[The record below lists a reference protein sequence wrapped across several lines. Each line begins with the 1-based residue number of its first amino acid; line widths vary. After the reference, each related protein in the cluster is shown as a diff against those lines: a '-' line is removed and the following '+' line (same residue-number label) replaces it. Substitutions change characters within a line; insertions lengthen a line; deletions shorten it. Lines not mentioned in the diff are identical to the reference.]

1 MGTWASSPSS
11 FIATTKAKASEVN
24 AKFTNLYNT
33 LTDGQ
38 HDLNISGLI
47 TNRIDTGSVDVTS
60 NACYIAGYLTI
71 DSTTTYKLKTSS
83 SRMVVFGALTINAG
97 GTLDMTSGSEL
108 LVN

>member
-11 FIATTKAKASEVN
+11 FVAATKAKSSEVN

-38 HDLNISGLI
+38 HDINISGLI
-47 TNRIDTGSVDVTS
+47 TNRIDQGSVDITS

-71 DSTTTYKLKTSS
+71 DSTTTYRLKTSS
-83 SRMVVFGALTINAG
+83 SRMVIFGDLTINSG
-97 GTLDMTSGSEL
+97 GTLDLTSSSEV
-108 LVN
+108 LVL